1 MGTRLAWFVMVRRH
15 LKFVKSFKKLVK
27 STCPQNPTIKRRR
40 KPRPLAGPP
49 KRQSSKKKLEKRRK
63 CRLRE
68 QQKGKRSPEPGKSF
82 EHHIPTKFIHQV
94 TFPYLRCEVDF
105 RFRNMVLRS
114 KNFLN

>member
-1 MGTRLAWFVMVRRH
+1 MGIVNFFTRLAWFVLVRRH

-49 KRQSSKKKLEKRRK
+49 KRQSSKKMLERQQLEKRRK

-68 QQKGKRSPEPGKSF
+68 QQKGYVFLKLRNSVKSF
-82 EHHIPTKFIHQV
+82 NVKLFFIFF
-94 TFPYLRCEVDF
+94 TL
-105 RFRNMVLRS
+105 
-114 KNFLN
+114 